1 MVGDEKK
8 TVLRNLPDKLPEI
21 IDAEH
26 GDTVALIWKQDFGN
40 LYNTLSAWEPSQA
53 CVDSFFRDATE
64 WIKLYLSLSGKVIG
78 YKKASVTPY
87 FHILVY
93 HLPKFLASNTSFKS
107 FTGQGVEKINDMVRS
122 IYHNKSN
129 RHDPCKEAILALKRI
144 DHLQE
149 FERQPNHYNKRNNN
163 YWTSDIFD
171 QRRKRPRLCN
181 TSTVDDEPTTEDIN
195 IENMSVCE
203 IKSKL
208 KEMNISTRCRREDKL
223 REILRRA
230 IAENVNNDNG

>member
-1 MVGDEKK
+1 M
-8 TVLRNLPDKLPEI
+8 
-21 IDAEH
+21 
-26 GDTVALIWKQDFGN
+26 
-40 LYNTLSAWEPSQA
+40 
-53 CVDSFFRDATE
+53 
-64 WIKLYLSLSGKVIG
+64 YLSLSGKVIG

-87 FHILVY
+87 FTFWCIMCQNFRPATHLLNLSLVKE
-93 HLPKFLASNTSFKS
+93 LK
-107 FTGQGVEKINDMVRS
+107 KINDMVRS

-129 RHDPCKEAILALKRI
+129 RHDPCKEAILGLNRI

-149 FERQPNHYNKRNNN
+149 SEREPNHYNNN

-171 QRRKRPRLCN
+171 QRPKRPRLCN

-223 REILRRA
+223 TEILRRG
-230 IAENVNNDNG
+230 IADNGNNDNG

>member
-1 MVGDEKK
+1 M
-8 TVLRNLPDKLPEI
+8 
-21 IDAEH
+21 
-26 GDTVALIWKQDFGN
+26 
-40 LYNTLSAWEPSQA
+40 
-53 CVDSFFRDATE
+53 
-64 WIKLYLSLSGKVIG
+64 YLSLSGKVIG

-149 FERQPNHYNKRNNN
+149 SEREPNYYNNN

-171 QRRKRPRLCN
+171 QRPKRPRLCN
-181 TSTVDDEPTTEDIN
+181 TSTVDDESTTDDMN
-195 IENMSVCE
+195 IKNMSVCE

-208 KEMNISTRCRREDKL
+208 TEMNISTRCKREDKL
-223 REILRRA
+223 TEILRRA

>member
-1 MVGDEKK
+1 
-8 TVLRNLPDKLPEI
+8 
-21 IDAEH
+21 
-26 GDTVALIWKQDFGN
+26 
-40 LYNTLSAWEPSQA
+40 
-53 CVDSFFRDATE
+53 
-64 WIKLYLSLSGKVIG
+64 
-78 YKKASVTPY
+78 
-87 FHILVY
+87 
-93 HLPKFLASNTSFKS
+93 
-107 FTGQGVEKINDMVRS
+107 MVRS

-149 FERQPNHYNKRNNN
+149 FEREPNHYNKRNNN